1 MVGSFIN
8 LKRLEISKCSLMVEI
23 IATEEKNNLTDASK
37 EVC

>member
-8 LKRLEISKCSLMVEI
+8 LKRLEISNCSLMEEI